1 MSFESDDAVAREL
14 ILFAEN
20 NGDIYQRTTQLIL
33 RNLATKKAQGKYDGE
48 KAVQAFMYL
57 AEACARAYAKNFGSG
72 EKDWHAIFP
81 MNTRRAAATHWRD
94 EFEEEFALGNYEDLL
109 PKKYQNLLGSRRPLL
124 RKTTPKTTN
133 SHNAEPYHAHNVG
146 DEVWWWGFSGVGSSR
161 VVGTVQRIFFVG
173 EEPDYEVKIHGAGSL
188 VMKAQHELASETER
202 KKLAT
207 QTKTA
212 DRHKR
217 RSR

>member
-20 NGDIYQRTTQLIL
+20 DSDIYRRTTQPIL
-33 RNLATKKAQGKYDGE
+33 RNLATKKVKGKYDGE

-57 AEACARAYAKNFGSG
+57 AEAGARAYAKNFGSG

-94 EFEEEFALGNYEDLL
+94 EFEKEFALGNYEDLL
-109 PKKYQNLLGSRRPLL
+109 PTKYQNLLGNRRSLL
-124 RKTTPKTTN
+124 HTSSDNRKT
-133 SHNAEPYHAHNVG
+133 EPHHAHNVG
-146 DEVWWWGFSGVGSSR
+146 DEVWWWGFSVTRSSR
-161 VVGTVQRIFFVG
+161 VVGTVQRIHFVG
-173 EEPDYEVKIHGAGSL
+173 EEPNYEIKIHGAGPV
-188 VMKAQHELASETER
+188 VMKAQHELASETGR

-212 DRHKR
+212 DRRKR